1 MCPSNMRS
9 TSSVGRAWYL
19 PGKRSGHEIL
29 RPEEAASPLVR
40 YQAVSCCVSI
50 VTRKCGEGWVT
61 GHYVLCGT
69 YHSLREEYG
78 VTVTLVRR
86 VWRKGAG
93 QLPAPP
99 SRSRPAT

>member
-1 MCPSNMRS
+1 
-9 TSSVGRAWYL
+9 
-19 PGKRSGHEIL
+19 
-29 RPEEAASPLVR
+29 
-40 YQAVSCCVSI
+40 
-50 VTRKCGEGWVT
+50 
-61 GHYVLCGT
+61 VLCGT

-99 SRSRPAT
+99 SRPGPATSNHILPVPGREQGEATVSTKIKEDRGTKSLRQ